1 MVSDSTRIT
10 GLCIALAVVLW
21 WGLFLAD
28 AEAAVQGAILLGVGV
43 VLPTL
48 VNEWR
53 GRSAR

>member
-10 GLCIALAVVLW
+10 ALCIALAVILW
-21 WGLFLAD
+21 WGSFLAD
-28 AEAAVQGAILLGVGV
+28 AEAVVQGAILLGVGV

-53 GRSAR
+53 ERSAQ